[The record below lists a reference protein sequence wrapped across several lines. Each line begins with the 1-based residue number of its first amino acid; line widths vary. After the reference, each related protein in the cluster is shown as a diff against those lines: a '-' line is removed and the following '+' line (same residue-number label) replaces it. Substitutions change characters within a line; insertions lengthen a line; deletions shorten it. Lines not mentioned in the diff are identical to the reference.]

1 MAGTDDSTPPGRAD
15 RDDDA
20 DVLDRLRALPV
31 AVIGD
36 VMDRL
41 GLMNAAIK
49 PIWPGARFAGHALTV
64 WTRAGD
70 NKTIHEALPLV
81 RPDDVIV
88 VNGESDESRALIGEL
103 IARRAQVAG
112 AAGFVLD
119 GAARDAE
126 GIEALG
132 VPVFA
137 RAITPAGP
145 YKFGP
150 GRIGGSIAVGGVVVS
165 AGDYIAGD
173 ADGVVVIAPNLI
185 DDVLDAAEAKARR
198 EAEILVAIGTGAGNP
213 AGSVHTVAAQR

>member
-1 MAGTDDSTPPGRAD
+1 MTATDDTTAPQAARGE
-15 RDDDA
+15 DDS
-20 DVLDRLRALPV
+20 VILGRLRALPV

-41 GLMNAAIK
+41 GLLHSAIK

-81 RPDDVIV
+81 QPGDVVV
-88 VNGESDESRALIGEL
+88 VNGEADESRALIGEL

-112 AAGFVLD
+112 AVGFVLD

-126 GIEALG
+126 GIAELG

-137 RAITPAGP
+137 RAVTPAGP

-150 GRIGGSIAVGGVVVS
+150 GRIGEPVAVGGVVVTP
-165 AGDYIAGD
+165 GDYVAGD
-173 ADGVVVIAPNLI
+173 ADGVVVIAQNRI
-185 DDVLDAAEAKARR
+185 AEVLDAAEAKAQR
-198 EAEILVAIGTGAGNP
+198 EAEILVAIGAGAGNS
-213 AGSVHTVAAQR
+213 AGSVNTVAAQR